1 MSWNNVIP
9 AWMLMPVR
17 IRYTD
22 TKGRELGAGFKT
34 KEEALAFIHNE
45 GDHIVDYYFID
56 EELEKVLDKRQES

>member
-22 TKGRELGAGFKT
+22 IKGRELGAGFKT
-34 KEEALAFIHNE
+34 KEEAIAFVHNE
-45 GDHIVDYYFID
+45 GDHVVDYYFID
-56 EELEKVLDKRQES
+56 